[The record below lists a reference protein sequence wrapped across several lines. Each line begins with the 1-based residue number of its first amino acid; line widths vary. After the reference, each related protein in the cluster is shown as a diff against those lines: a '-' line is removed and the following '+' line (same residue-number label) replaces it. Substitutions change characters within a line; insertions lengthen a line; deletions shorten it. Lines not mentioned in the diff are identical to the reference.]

1 MNLFFDSCSHS
12 FLTWIICCAFSI
24 TCLILLLT
32 SSFLFVYAQLD
43 NPGRPITSKVVPAN
57 SSATPSNAPFYK
69 AIPATSKVVPAN
81 SSATPSNAP
90 FYKAIPATS
99 KVVPANSSTTPSRT
113 SSSSYTV
120 TNATITFFDNVI
132 FGTNTKK
139 FIVSIVNSSD
149 TLIVGDVKNQLSHSV
164 ITPTIETIKGQEH

>member
-1 MNLFFDSCSHS
+1 M
-12 FLTWIICCAFSI
+12 TWIICCAFSI
-24 TCLILLLT
+24 ACLILLLT
-32 SSFLFVYAQLD
+32 SNFLFVYAQFD
-43 NPGRPITSKVVPAN
+43 NLGRPITSKVVPAN

-69 AIPATSKVVPAN
+69 S
-81 SSATPSNAP
+81 
-90 FYKAIPATS
+90 IPATS

-139 FIVSIVNSSD
+139 FVVSIVNSSD
-149 TLIVGDVKNQLSHSV
+149 MLIVGDVKNQLSHYV
-164 ITPTIETIKGQEH
+164 ITPKIETIKGQEH

>member
-1 MNLFFDSCSHS
+1 MNLSFDPVCHS
-12 FLTWIICCAFSI
+12 FMTWIICCAFSI

-32 SSFLFVYAQLD
+32 SNFLFVYAQSD
-43 NPGRPITSKVVPAN
+43 NPGRPI
-57 SSATPSNAPFYK
+57 
-69 AIPATSKVVPAN
+69 TSKVVPAN

-120 TNATITFFDNVI
+120 TNATITFFDNVT

-139 FIVSIVNSSD
+139 FVVSIVNSSD
-149 TLIVGDVKNQLSHSV
+149 TLIVGDVKNQLSHYV
-164 ITPTIETIKGQEH
+164 ITPKIETIKGQEH

>member
-1 MNLFFDSCSHS
+1 M
-12 FLTWIICCAFSI
+12 TWIICCAFSI

-32 SSFLFVYAQLD
+32 SNFLFVYAQSD
-43 NPGRPITSKVVPAN
+43 NPGRPI
-57 SSATPSNAPFYK
+57 
-69 AIPATSKVVPAN
+69 TSKVVPAN

-139 FIVSIVNSSD
+139 FVVSIVNSSD
-149 TLIVGDVKNQLSHSV
+149 TLIVGDVKNQLSHYV
-164 ITPTIETIKGQEH
+164 ITPKIETIKGQEH

>member
-1 MNLFFDSCSHS
+1 M
-12 FLTWIICCAFSI
+12 TWIICCAFSI

-32 SSFLFVYAQLD
+32 SNFLFVYAQSD
-43 NPGRPITSKVVPAN
+43 NPGRPI
-57 SSATPSNAPFYK
+57 
-69 AIPATSKVVPAN
+69 TSKVVPAN

-120 TNATITFFDNVI
+120 TNATITFFDNVT

-139 FIVSIVNSSD
+139 FVVSIVNSSD
-149 TLIVGDVKNQLSHSV
+149 TLIVGDVKNQLSHYV
-164 ITPTIETIKGQEH
+164 ITPKIETIKGQEH